1 MRIPPNHEPSRMQ
14 TAECDGRRR
23 TIRRAFGLRLVKEW
37 IYLRERLFG
46 KAALQTLEPEDEI
59 GFRNS
64 MPPWLLH
71 PHRGHGPQRK
81 LERLVNPK
89 SLQRRMGSQLAVA
102 VDEAGTPL
110 LHSHRI
116 PPAFGSGR
124 HQVGAELPQV
134 IARFSCRV
142 IVKVQQRELVVMDHE
157 LVVLEVAVRR

>member
-1 MRIPPNHEPSRMQ
+1 MNLAAWQ
-14 TAECDGRRR
+14 TAECDGRRA

-46 KAALQTLEPEDEI
+46 KAALQTLEHEDEI

-89 SLQRRMGSQLAVA
+89 SMQGRVGSQLAVA
-102 VDEAGTPL
+102 ADEAATPL
-110 LHSHRI
+110 PHCHRI
-116 PPAFGSGR
+116 PPIFWTGR
-124 HQVGAELPQV
+124 HQGSAERPELIP
-134 IARFSCRV
+134 RFSGPR
-142 IVKVQQRELVVMDHE
+142 IVKVPHRALV
-157 LVVLEVAVRR
+157 A